1 MSTNLVSIAQQFT
14 GLPMDA
20 LIGGPLNAA
29 ADANAKMAISQT
41 KFILDTC
48 FVRKGEENEVSYQ
61 PVLIKMELERTF
73 VQEDET
79 IEKVTTT
86 FNLPLLT
93 IMPLNSLGVDSVDV
107 NFDMEVNSCY
117 SEENSK
123 EKNASKAANADL
135 EAKIGFGVFS
145 ATIKGMVS
153 YDSYTTSKKSQHY
166 AKNNAAK
173 YSLKVHA
180 GQLPLP
186 IGVTTIIDAFSKS
199 IDPVASTK
207 KVE

>member
-1 MSTNLVSIAQQFT
+1 MSADLVSIAQQFT

-48 FVRKGEENEVSYQ
+48 FVRKGEGTEVSYQ
-61 PVLIKMELERTF
+61 PILIKMELERTF
-73 VQEDET
+73 VQEDES

-86 FNLPLLT
+86 FHLPLLT
-93 IMPLNSLGVDSVDV
+93 IMPINSLGVDSVDV
-107 NFDMEVNSCY
+107 DFEMEVKSSF
-117 SEENSK
+117 SEESSQAKK
-123 EKNASKAANADL
+123 EKLAAEAEL

-145 ATIKGMVS
+145 ATIKGKVS
-153 YDSYTTSKKSQHY
+153 YDSSNSSKASQHY
-166 AKNNAAK
+166 SKSNSAK
-173 YSLKVHA
+173 YNLKVHA

-186 IGVTTIIDAFSKS
+186 TGVTTIIDVFSKS
-199 IDPVASTK
+199 IDPVATSK
-207 KVE
+207 KE

>member
-1 MSTNLVSIAQQFT
+1 MSANLVSIAQQFT
-14 GLPMDA
+14 GIPMDA

-61 PVLIKMELERTF
+61 PILIKMELERAF
-73 VQEDET
+73 VLEDET
-79 IEKVTTT
+79 IEKITTT
-86 FNLPLLT
+86 FHLPLLT
-93 IMPLNSLGVDSVDV
+93 IMPINSLGVDSVDV
-107 NFDMEVNSCY
+107 NFDMEVNSSY
-117 SEENSK
+117 SEETSK
-123 EKNASKAANADL
+123 EKNVNKAAEANL

-145 ATIKGMVS
+145 ATIKGKVS
-153 YDSYTTSKKSQHY
+153 YDSKASHKESQHY
-166 AKNNAAK
+166 SKSNAAK

-186 IGVTTIIDAFSKS
+186 IGVTTIIDVFSKS
-199 IDPVASTK
+199 IDPVTSTK
-207 KVE
+207 NAE